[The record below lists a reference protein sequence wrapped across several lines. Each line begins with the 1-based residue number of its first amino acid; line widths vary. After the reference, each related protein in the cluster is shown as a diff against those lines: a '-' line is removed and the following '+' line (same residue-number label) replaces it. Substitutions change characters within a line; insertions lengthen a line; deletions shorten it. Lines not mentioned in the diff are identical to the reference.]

1 MLSRDLFNKKTLFSF
16 EIFPPKKTNDP
27 SSIYKMLTELQGLSP
42 DYISVTLG
50 AGGNDA
56 FKQNT
61 INIAQTIQQQH
72 HVESVAHLPA
82 INLEKHQV
90 NDILDELDAKGIN
103 NVLALRGDMVDGV
116 TPKKDFP
123 YAADLIQHIK
133 QRGNFSIAAACYPE
147 SHTESASCVKDI
159 KYLKQKVDAGVDNLI
174 TQLFFNNERFYEF
187 SEKCAIADIN
197 VPIQAGIMP
206 VINKRQIER
215 IVQITDVKLPQKFLK
230 IMQRYEHN
238 PEAMRD
244 AGIAYAIDQIVDLI
258 TQGVDGVHLY
268 TMNNP
273 YVAKRIY
280 EATKSLFDAGKQK

>member
-1 MLSRDLFNKKTLFSF
+1 M
-16 EIFPPKKTNDP
+16 
-27 SSIYKMLTELQGLSP
+27 
-42 DYISVTLG
+42 
-50 AGGNDA
+50 
-56 FKQNT
+56 
-61 INIAQTIQQQH
+61 
-72 HVESVAHLPA
+72 VE
-82 INLEKHQV
+82 
-90 NDILDELDAKGIN
+90 
-103 NVLALRGDMVDGV
+103 GV
-116 TPKKDFP
+116 TPKSDFP

-133 QRGNFSIAAACYPE
+133 QRGGFSIGAACYPE
-147 SHTESASCVKDI
+147 CHTESKNCIQDI

-197 VPIQAGIMP
+197 VPVQAGIMP

-215 IVQITDVKLPQKFLK
+215 IVQLADVKLPEKFLK
-230 IMQRYEHN
+230 VMQRYEHN

-280 EATKSLFDAGKQK
+280 QATKTLFDTEK